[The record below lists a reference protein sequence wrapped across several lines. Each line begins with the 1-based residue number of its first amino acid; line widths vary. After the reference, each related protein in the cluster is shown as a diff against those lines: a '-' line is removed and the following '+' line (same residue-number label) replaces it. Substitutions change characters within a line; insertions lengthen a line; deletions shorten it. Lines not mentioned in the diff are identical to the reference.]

1 MPIIFKPVGTSG
13 PRKLEIRNDTIGPIT
28 LTDIEAIFNAYGIS
42 EEEMENIKFV
52 ANSETIKS
60 KDKMYDITKEENLT
74 IFVFSAV
81 RQLKDKLDEIF
92 TKHSTYEFQDLPVAT
107 IVQTVNNSVPT
118 VKNIDPFLQKVID
131 TPVIE
136 EVTPTLNDETVKSIN
151 EKTSK
156 LFDNDDFKELIRI
169 YYTNQGIMKTFLNF
183 IVHGDIVKI
192 NIPEDVD
199 EKTYASEVAILKN
212 LGITESDENIIKCLS
227 NFNGHLNLT
236 LRALLVRKAVQSTI

>member
-28 LTDIEAIFNAYGIS
+28 LTDIEAIFNAYGIN

-60 KDKMYDITKEENLT
+60 KEKVYEITKEENLT
-74 IFVFSAV
+74 IFVFSAA
-81 RQLKDKLDEIF
+81 RQLKEKLDDIF
-92 TKHSTYEFQDLPVAT
+92 IKHSTFESHDLPVAT
-107 IVQTVNNSVPT
+107 IVPAT
-118 VKNIDPFLQKVID
+118 KNIDSFLQRVID

-136 EVTPTLNDETVKSIN
+136 EVTPTLDDETVKSIN

-156 LFDNDDFKELIRI
+156 LFDNDDFKELVRI

-192 NIPEDVD
+192 NIPESVD
-199 EKTYASEVAILKN
+199 TKTYSNEVAILKQ

-236 LRALLVRKAVQSTI
+236 LRALLVRKAVISDI

>member
-28 LTDIEAIFNAYGIS
+28 LTDIEAIFNAYGIN

-60 KDKMYDITKEENLT
+60 KEKVYEITKEENLT
-74 IFVFSAV
+74 IFVFSAA
-81 RQLKDKLDEIF
+81 RQLKEKLDDIF
-92 TKHSTYEFQDLPVAT
+92 IKHSTFESQDLPVAT
-107 IVQTVNNSVPT
+107 IVPAT
-118 VKNIDPFLQKVID
+118 KNIDSFLQRVID

-136 EVTPTLNDETVKSIN
+136 EVTPTLDDETVKSIN

-156 LFDNDDFKELIRI
+156 LFDNDDFKELVRI

-192 NIPEDVD
+192 NIPESVD
-199 EKTYASEVAILKN
+199 TKTYSNEVAILKQ

-236 LRALLVRKAVQSTI
+236 LRALLVRKAVISDI